1 MRFTVIQ
8 GGKSGIPAAA
18 PSLVSANVPTSPD
31 RESQMSA
38 LSGLSPSDVRNE
50 ALRRRSEA
58 GVERA
63 RHRRS
68 LGLATEPATLYL
80 GLQIDVVAEKLVSV
94 DPVPED
100 YRSDS
105 YWPSA

>member
-8 GGKSGIPAAA
+8 GGKSCISAAA
-18 PSLVSANVPTSPD
+18 SLDPLNVPTPPG
-31 RESQMSA
+31 RESQMSS
-38 LSGLSPSDVRNE
+38 LSGPSPSDVRDE

-80 GLQIDVVAEKLVSV
+80 GLQIDFVAEKLVSL